1 MSTYTQQVKS
11 QFLNN
16 FNHFFA
22 VLILSIYPITFFIGT
37 GVLNFSVVL
46 LDLILIFEIIRKKKY
61 YFFKNSLF
69 FYLIGLW
76 LIFLL
81 NLFFSIN
88 IENSL
93 GRSIG
98 FIRYILF
105 VMTIIYFFNI
115 NNGLY
120 RKIILNTWSII
131 FLIICFD
138 LIYEFFLGKNILG
151 FTSYMP
157 GRLASFFNDE
167 LKIGHFYYGFSLII
181 LSYILNSKLLEKY
194 LLINNEANKKDFI
207 FILALIFIVI
217 SFIIGERS
225 NFVKT
230 LTMLSLFIFFI
241 KLSFNKNKLI
251 IIIGLIIFFL
261 LTINFNQAY
270 KSRFINQLIKPLL
283 NNPITYV
290 SSTNYGDHYKFGL
303 KIFSENK
310 FFGIGLKNY
319 RIEVGN
325 KNYVNSSIHPHQ
337 THIEILSELGIVGY
351 LSFIIFFILSYLNYK
366 KNLNKSDQYFK
377 LAGFLF
383 IITSFIPL
391 LPTGSFFTSHAA
403 TIFWMNY
410 AFMNLSQKKL
420 KL

>member
-1 MSTYTQQVKS
+1 
-11 QFLNN
+11 
-16 FNHFFA
+16 
-22 VLILSIYPITFFIGT
+22 
-37 GVLNFSVVL
+37 
-46 LDLILIFEIIRKKKY
+46 
-61 YFFKNSLF
+61 
-69 FYLIGLW
+69 
-76 LIFLL
+76 
-81 NLFFSIN
+81 
-88 IENSL
+88 
-93 GRSIG
+93 
-98 FIRYILF
+98 
-105 VMTIIYFFNI
+105 MTIIYFFNI
-115 NNGLY
+115 NSGIY
-120 RKIILNTWSII
+120 RKIILNTWLII

-181 LSYILNSKLLEKY
+181 LSHLLNSKLLEKF
-194 LLINNEANKKDFI
+194 LLINNEAHKKDFI

-225 NFVKT
+225 NFIKT
-230 LTMLSLFIFFI
+230 LTMLSLFIVFI

-366 KNLNKSDQYFK
+366 KNSNKSDQYFK

-391 LPTGSFFTSHAA
+391 LPSGSFFTSHAA

>member
-11 QFLNN
+11 QFLSN

-37 GVLNFSVVL
+37 GILNLSVVL
-46 LDLILIFEIIRKKKY
+46 LDLILIFEIIRKKKF

-69 FYLIGLW
+69 FFLIGLW

-81 NLFFSIN
+81 NLFFSIS

-105 VMTIIYFFNI
+105 VMSIIYYFNI
-115 NNGLY
+115 NNGIY
-120 RKIILNTWSII
+120 RKIILNAWSII
-131 FLIICFD
+131 FFIICFD

-157 GRLASFFNDE
+157 GRLSSFFNDE
-167 LKIGHFYYGFSLII
+167 LKIGHFYYGFSLIV
-181 LSYILNSKLLEKY
+181 LSYLLNSKLLEKY
-194 LLINNEANKKDFI
+194 LSINNEVNKKDFI

-225 NFVKT
+225 NFIKT
-230 LTMLSLFIFFI
+230 LTMLSLFIIFI
-241 KLSFNKNKLI
+241 KLNFNKNKLV

-261 LTINFNQAY
+261 LTLNFNQAY

-283 NNPITYV
+283 NNPITFV
-290 SSTNYGDHYKFGL
+290 SSTNYSEHYKFGL

-351 LSFIIFFILSYLNYK
+351 LSFVIFFILSYLNYK
-366 KNLNKSDQYFK
+366 KNSNKSDQYFK

-410 AFMNLSQKKL
+410 AFMNLSQKNL

>member
-22 VLILSIYPITFFIGT
+22 VLILSIYPITFFLGT
-37 GVLNFSVVL
+37 GILNLSVVL
-46 LDLILIFEIIRKKKY
+46 LDLILIFEIIKKKKY

-69 FYLIGLW
+69 FFLIGLW

-81 NLFFSIN
+81 NLFFSID

-115 NNGLY
+115 NSGIY
-120 RKIILNTWSII
+120 RKIILNTWLII

-181 LSYILNSKLLEKY
+181 LSHLLNSKLLEKF
-194 LLINNEANKKDFI
+194 LLINNEAHKKDFI

-225 NFVKT
+225 NFIKT
-230 LTMLSLFIFFI
+230 LTMLSLFIVFI

-366 KNLNKSDQYFK
+366 KNSNKSDQYFK

-391 LPTGSFFTSHAA
+391 LPSGSFFTSHAA

>member
-11 QFLNN
+11 QFLSN

-37 GVLNFSVVL
+37 GILNLSVVL
-46 LDLILIFEIIRKKKY
+46 LDLILIFEIIRKKKF

-69 FYLIGLW
+69 FFLIGLW

-81 NLFFSIN
+81 NLFFSIS

-105 VMTIIYFFNI
+105 VMSIIYYFNI
-115 NNGLY
+115 NNGIY
-120 RKIILNTWSII
+120 RKIILNAWSII
-131 FLIICFD
+131 FFIICFD

-230 LTMLSLFIFFI
+230 LTMLSLFIVFI

-366 KNLNKSDQYFK
+366 KNSNKSDQYFK

>member
-22 VLILSIYPITFFIGT
+22 VLILSIYPITFFLGT
-37 GVLNFSVVL
+37 GILNLSVVL
-46 LDLILIFEIIRKKKY
+46 LDLILIFEIIKKKKY

-69 FYLIGLW
+69 FFLIGLW

-81 NLFFSIN
+81 NLFFSID

-115 NNGLY
+115 NSGIY
-120 RKIILNTWSII
+120 RKIILNTWLII

-181 LSYILNSKLLEKY
+181 LSHLLNSKLLEKF
-194 LLINNEANKKDFI
+194 LLINNEAHKKDFI

-225 NFVKT
+225 NFIKT
-230 LTMLSLFIFFI
+230 LTMLSLFIVFI

-319 RIEVGN
+319 RIEVGD

-366 KNLNKSDQYFK
+366 KNSNKSDQYFK

-391 LPTGSFFTSHAA
+391 LPSGSFFTSHAA